1 MEHLRQVMTSP
12 LYQLAFQVGFAKEIL
27 VGWPLKAIDFCPFCG
42 SNSVEPFEPI
52 QLPASQPHVILASMN
67 VWHVIDSYSD

>member
-12 LYQLAFQVGFAKEIL
+12 SYQLAFQEGFAKDRL
-27 VGWPLKAIDFCPFCG
+27 VGWPLKAIDFCPYCG

-52 QLPASQPHVILASMN
+52 QLPASQPGLAPRHSGLN
-67 VWHVIDSYSD
+67 ECVARY